1 MKTRNYFFV
10 TLLGLSLAFSSM
22 AQEVK
27 VVSMPK
33 YLASCLYSFSR
44 YVNWP
49 FDYKVGDF
57 VIAVVGDKSVYTE
70 LQTMTVGKTVGIQNM
85 VVKYYKSADEI
96 NSYHHIV
103 YLSEDQSGALSKIV
117 AKTGGK
123 GTLMVTEKEGMLKSG
138 AAIDFTSVDGLMK
151 FEMSKGNFDK
161 YGLQVSSFLEKMA
174 YKSN

>member
-1 MKTRNYFFV
+1 MKTRNYFIA
-10 TLLGLSLAFSSM
+10 TLVGLLIAFSTF
-22 AQEVK
+22 AQDVK

-57 VIAVVGDKSVYTE
+57 VIAVVGDKSVFNE
-70 LQTMTVGKTVGIQNM
+70 LQTMVTGKTVGIQNM
-85 VVKYYKSADEI
+85 VVKFYKSADEI
-96 NSYHHIV
+96 NGYHHII
-103 YLSEDQSGALSKIV
+103 YLSEDQSSSLAKVV

-123 GTLMVTEKEGMLKSG
+123 GTLMVTEREGMLKSG

>member
-1 MKTRNYFFV
+1 MKTRNYFFA
-10 TLLGLSLAFSSM
+10 TLIGMLMFSSAI

-27 VVSMPK
+27 VVSLPK

-57 VIAVVGDKSVYTE
+57 VIAVVGDKNVYAE
-70 LQTMTVGKTVGIQNM
+70 LQTLVTGKTVGIQNM
-85 VVKYYKSADEI
+85 VVKFYKTTDEI
-96 NSYHHIV
+96 SGYHHIV
-103 YLSEDQSGALSKIV
+103 YLSDNQSGSLSKLV
-117 AKTGGK
+117 SKLGGK
-123 GTLMVTEKEGMLKSG
+123 GTLMVTEREGMLNSG
-138 AAIDFTSVDGLMK
+138 AAIDFTEIDGMMK

>member
-1 MKTRNYFFV
+1 MKTRNLVLALFV
-10 TLLGLSLAFSSM
+10 GLLFTTSLN

-49 FDYKVGDF
+49 FDYKIGDF

-70 LQTMTVGKTVGIQNM
+70 LQAMVNGKAVGVQPM
-85 VVKYYKSADEI
+85 VVKYYKSADEVTG
-96 NSYHHIV
+96 YQHII
-103 YLSEDQSGALSKIV
+103 YLSESQSGNISKLV
-117 AKTGGK
+117 TRTASK

-138 AAIDFTSVDGLMK
+138 AAIDFVNVDGLMK

-161 YGLQVSSFLEKMA
+161 YGLQVSSLLEKMA
-174 YKSN
+174 YNSN

>member
-1 MKTRNYFFV
+1 MKTRNYFFAM
-10 TLLGLSLAFSSM
+10 LLGILINSSAL

-49 FDYKVGDF
+49 FDYKLGDF
-57 VIAVVGDKSVYTE
+57 IIAVVGDKSVYTE
-70 LQTMTVGKTVGIQNM
+70 LQAMVAGKTVGIQNM
-85 VVKYYKSADEI
+85 VVKYYKSADEV
-96 NSYHHIV
+96 SGYHHIV
-103 YLSEDQSGALSKIV
+103 YLSDSQSGALAKVVSKL
-117 AKTGGK
+117 GGK
-123 GTLMVTEKEGMLKSG
+123 GTLMVSEREGMLNSG
-138 AAIDFTSVDGLMK
+138 AAIDFTEVDGLMK

>member
-1 MKTRNYFFV
+1 MKTRNYLFAV
-10 TLLGLSLAFSSM
+10 LLGLSMTYAAN

-27 VVSMPK
+27 VVSLPK

-57 VIAVVGDKSVYTE
+57 IIAVVGDKSVYTE
-70 LQTMTVGKTVGIQNM
+70 LQAMVAGKSVGIQPM
-85 VVKYYKSADEI
+85 VVKFYNSADEV
-96 NSYHHIV
+96 NGYHHIV
-103 YLSEDQSGALSKIV
+103 YLSEEQSGSLSKV
-117 AKTGGK
+117 VSKLGGK
-123 GTLMVTEKEGMLKSG
+123 GTLMVTEKEGMLKFG

>member
-1 MKTRNYFFV
+1 MKTRN
-10 TLLGLSLAFSSM
+10 LLVALLIGFSISFSSN

-57 VIAVVGDKSVYTE
+57 VIAVVGDKAVFAE
-70 LQTMTVGKTVGIQNM
+70 LQNM
-85 VVKYYKSADEI
+85 VTGKAVGVQPMVVKFYKSADEVTG
-96 NSYHHIV
+96 YHHII
-103 YLSEDQSGALSKIV
+103 YLSEGQSNSISRIVSK
-117 AKTGGK
+117 AASK

-138 AAIDFTSVDGLMK
+138 AAIDFVNVDGLMK
-151 FEMSKGNFDK
+151 FELSKGNFDK

-174 YKSN
+174 YGTN

>member
-1 MKTRNYFFV
+1 MKTRNYFFAALIG
-10 TLLGLSLAFSSM
+10 LLVSFSTS
-22 AQEVK
+22 AQDVK

-57 VIAVVGDKSVYTE
+57 VIAVVGDKSVFNE
-70 LQTMTVGKTVGIQNM
+70 LQTMVAGKTVGIQNM
-85 VVKYYKSADEI
+85 VVKYYKSTDEI
-96 NSYHHIV
+96 SGYHHIV
-103 YLSEDQSGALSKIV
+103 YLSDDQSSNLAKLV
-117 AKTGGK
+117 TKTGGK
-123 GTLMVTEKEGMLKSG
+123 GMLMVTEREGMLKSG